1 MITQPASNLRMVA
14 RGEDDHVEAAFGE
27 PFEKPLGAGPRGVP
41 MIGVLP
47 AGVGIEHAIQIDAHD
62 WQARVLEIG
71 LPGLPRHRDQIT
83 IFVPACDHIL
93 MTTTD
98 PRKAAEESLEAL
110 VASVSTQPHSA
121 TRDAF
126 LEECAALR
134 VAIRAFHMEAI
145 RFRMFNVDRLIN
157 RGSVVLPDEASHAFG
172 EVRRQLE
179 AAGFH
184 TRSHQA
190 PS

>member
-1 MITQPASNLRMVA
+1 
-14 RGEDDHVEAAFGE
+14 
-27 PFEKPLGAGPRGVP
+27 
-41 MIGVLP
+41 
-47 AGVGIEHAIQIDAHD
+47 
-62 WQARVLEIG
+62 
-71 LPGLPRHRDQIT
+71 
-83 IFVPACDHIL
+83 

-98 PRKAAEESLEAL
+98 PRKAAEDSLASL
-110 VASVSTQPHSA
+110 VASVAAQPPSA
-121 TRDAF
+121 DRDGF

-134 VAIRAFHMEAI
+134 VAIRAFHMEGI

-157 RGSVVLPDEASHAFG
+157 RGSVALTGEERNAFG

-179 AAGFH
+179 TAGFH